1 MMLLV
6 FPPEELFEV
15 PQILQIALLHTG
27 INVHISLFCGLTL
40 HGYHSQNCPVNT
52 SDFDKDP

>member
-1 MMLLV
+1 MTLLV

-15 PQILQIALLHTG
+15 PQILQIALLHTV
-27 INVHISLFCGLTL
+27 IKCGLTL
-40 HGYHSQNCPVNT
+40 HRYHSQNCLVNT